1 MIKEK
6 ILSIVAFCYGIAY
19 SKLSE

>member
-19 SKLSE
+19 SKL